1 MVASVPESSPSPY
14 AEMED
19 AVVTGDAAR
28 ARLLAERVVESGS
41 DLVTAIDLGFAA
53 GIRRVG
59 DLWEEGEY
67 FLPELVQGAE
77 AMKAAMAVLQ
87 PALRRSLGRETSKGR
102 VVIGTVRGDLHDI
115 GKTLVGTLLSAGG
128 FEVIDLG
135 SDVGVDAFVE
145 KAREVRADVVAASAL
160 LTTTMP
166 VQKEI
171 AEALGSSGLVPR
183 PRLLVGGAPTT
194 AAWAASIGAAWAE
207 NAFRAVAVAEALVAK
222 AARD

>member
-1 MVASVPESSPSPY
+1 MPY

-19 AVVTGDAAR
+19 AVASGDAAR
-28 ARLLAERVVESGS
+28 ARSLAERVVEGDD
-41 DLVTAIDLGFAA
+41 DLAAAIDAFAA
-53 GIRRVG
+53 GIQKVG
-59 DLWEEGEY
+59 ELWEEGEY

-87 PALRRSLGRETSKGR
+87 PALRRSGTESTRGRI
-102 VVIGTVRGDLHDI
+102 VIGTVQGDLHDI

-128 FEVIDLG
+128 FEVVDLG
-135 SDVGVDAFVE
+135 SDVPAAAFVE

-166 VQKEI
+166 VQREI
-171 AEALGSSGLVPR
+171 AAALASSGLVPP

-194 AAWAASIGAAWAE
+194 AVWAAGIGAAWAE
-207 NAFRAVAVAEALVAK
+207 NAFQAVAVATALVAD
-222 AARD
+222 RRG

>member
-1 MVASVPESSPSPY
+1 MPY

-19 AVVTGDAAR
+19 AVVSGDAAR
-28 ARLLAERVVESGS
+28 ARSLAERVVEGDD
-41 DLVTAIDLGFAA
+41 DLAAAIDAFAA
-53 GIRRVG
+53 GIQKVG
-59 DLWEEGEY
+59 ELWEEGEY

-87 PALRRSLGRETSKGR
+87 PALRRSGTESTRGRI
-102 VVIGTVRGDLHDI
+102 VIGTVQGDLHDI

-128 FEVIDLG
+128 FEVVDLG
-135 SDVGVDAFVE
+135 SDVPAAAFVE

-166 VQKEI
+166 VQREI
-171 AEALGSSGLVPR
+171 AAALASSGLVPP

-194 AAWAASIGAAWAE
+194 AVWAAGIGAAWAE
-207 NAFRAVAVAEALVAK
+207 NAFQAVAVATALVAD
-222 AARD
+222 RRG

>member
-1 MVASVPESSPSPY
+1 MPY
-14 AEMED
+14 ADMED

-28 ARLLAERVVESGS
+28 ARLLAQSVVDGGG
-41 DLVTAIDLGFAA
+41 DLVAAIDRGFAA

-59 DLWEEGEY
+59 ALWEEGEY

-128 FEVIDLG
+128 FEVVDLG
-135 SDVGVDAFVE
+135 SDVPVEAFLE
-145 KAREVRADVVAASAL
+145 KAKEVRADVVAASAL

-166 VQKEI
+166 VQREI
-171 AEALGSSGLVPR
+171 AAALSSCGLAPR

-194 AAWAASIGAAWAE
+194 AAWAAEIGAAWAE
-207 NAFRAVAVAEALVAK
+207 NAFRAVAVAEGLVKDGAPR
-222 AARD
+222 RD

>member
-1 MVASVPESSPSPY
+1 MPY

-19 AVVTGDAAR
+19 AVVSGDAAR
-28 ARLLAERVVESGS
+28 ARSLAERVVEGDD
-41 DLVTAIDLGFAA
+41 DLAAAIDAFAA
-53 GIRRVG
+53 GIQKVG
-59 DLWEEGEY
+59 ELWEEGEY

-87 PALRRSLGRETSKGR
+87 PALRRSGTESTRGRI
-102 VVIGTVRGDLHDI
+102 VIGTVQGDLHDI

-128 FEVIDLG
+128 FEVVDLG
-135 SDVGVDAFVE
+135 SDVPAAAFVE

-166 VQKEI
+166 VQREI
-171 AEALGSSGLVPR
+171 AAALASSGLVPP

-194 AAWAASIGAAWAE
+194 AVWAAGIGAAWAE
-207 NAFRAVAVAEALVAK
+207 NAVQAVAVASALFAD
-222 AARD
+222 RRG

>member
-1 MVASVPESSPSPY
+1 LPY

-19 AVVTGDAAR
+19 AVVSGDAAR
-28 ARLLAERVVESGS
+28 ARSLAERVVEGDD
-41 DLVTAIDLGFAA
+41 DLAAAIDAFAA
-53 GIRRVG
+53 GIQKVG
-59 DLWEEGEY
+59 ELWEEGEY

-87 PALRRSLGRETSKGR
+87 PALRRSGTESTRGRI
-102 VVIGTVRGDLHDI
+102 VIGTVQGDLHDI

-128 FEVIDLG
+128 FEVVDLG
-135 SDVGVDAFVE
+135 SDVPAAAFVE

-166 VQKEI
+166 VQREI
-171 AEALGSSGLVPR
+171 AAALASSGLVPP

-194 AAWAASIGAAWAE
+194 AVWAAGIGAAWAE
-207 NAFRAVAVAEALVAK
+207 NAFQAVAVATALVAD
-222 AARD
+222 RRG